1 MFFFEFLLSL
11 ASLSFTRLNFYS
23 INALNS
29 MSLTGD
35 ENRNCEIFVDFKRS
49 FNNASK
55 LSSSSKIV
63 TFPYGVGVRN
73 DVLLLVS
80 LN

>member
-1 MFFFEFLLSL
+1 
-11 ASLSFTRLNFYS
+11 
-23 INALNS
+23 

-63 TFPYGVGVRN
+63 TFPYGVGVSN
-73 DVLLLVS
+73 DVLLFGS
-80 LN
+80 LNLYLAIVIAMSSISLSVNG

>member
-1 MFFFEFLLSL
+1 VFFFDFLLSS
-11 ASLSFTRLNFYS
+11 ASISFTILNFYS

-63 TFPYGVGVRN
+63 TFPYGVGESK
-73 DVLLLVS
+73 DVLLFVS

>member
-1 MFFFEFLLSL
+1 
-11 ASLSFTRLNFYS
+11 
-23 INALNS
+23 

-55 LSSSSKIV
+55 LSSSSKFV
-63 TFPYGVGVRN
+63 TFPYGVGVSN
-73 DVLLLVS
+73 DVLLFGS